1 MQRLEGKAGVITGA
15 ASGIGKAIAE
25 RFAEEGAELLVTDVQ
40 ADAVEATAASLRE
53 RGANVEARV
62 SDVSDP
68 SSVEETI
75 AAAVASFGKLDVIC
89 NVAGILRWDN
99 THEINVDQWNKVL
112 AVNLTGTMLMCR
124 YAIPHL
130 IETKGVIVNM
140 ASTAALAG
148 QPFGAAYAA
157 SKAGVVA
164 LTRNIAID
172 YGHIGLRCN
181 AIAPGSIETGMT
193 QKVEFP
199 EGANLKLLHR
209 IMSLPGFGMAGPDK
223 IAGVAAML
231 ASDDGAHITGETI
244 RVDGGTLA

>member
-15 ASGIGKAIAE
+15 AAGIGRAIAE
-25 RFAEEGAELLVTDVQ
+25 RFAAEGARLLVTDVK
-40 ADAVEATAASLRE
+40 ADAVEETAASLRE
-53 RGANVEARV
+53 QGADVQARV

-68 SSVEETI
+68 ASVEETI
-75 AAAVASFGKLDVIC
+75 AAAVERFGKLDSLC

-99 THEINVDQWNKVL
+99 THEINVDQWNRIL

-130 IETKGVIVNM
+130 IETKGAIVNM

-181 AIAPGSIETGMT
+181 AIAPGSIQTGMT
-193 QKVEFP
+193 EEVSFP
-199 EGANLKLLHR
+199 EGANLKLLRR
-209 IMSLPGFGMAGPDK
+209 IMSLKGFGFAGPEK
-223 IAGVAAML
+223 IASVAAML
-231 ASDDGAHITGETI
+231 VSDDGSHITGETI

>member
-1 MQRLEGKAGVITGA
+1 MQRLEGKSALITGA

-25 RFAEEGAELLVTDVQ
+25 RLVQEGAAVLITDV
-40 ADAVEATAASLRE
+40 AAEGLEKTASALRDA
-53 RGANVEARV
+53 GGDVEARV
-62 SDVSDP
+62 SDVSDAG
-68 SSVEETI
+68 SVEETV
-75 AAAVASFGKLDVIC
+75 AAAVARFDKLDALC

-99 THEINVDQWNKVL
+99 THEINVDQWNRVL

-124 YAIPHL
+124 YSIPHL
-130 IETKGVIVNM
+130 IETKGAIVNM

-181 AIAPGSIETGMT
+181 AIAPGSINTGMT
-193 QKVEFP
+193 QQVEFP
-199 EGANLKLLHR
+199 EGANLKLLKR
-209 IMSLPGFGMAGPDK
+209 IMSLPGFGFAGPEK
-223 IAGVAAML
+223 VASVAAML
-231 ASDDGAHITGETI
+231 VSDDGSHITGETI

>member
-15 ASGIGKAIAE
+15 AAGIGRAIAE
-25 RFAEEGAELLVTDVQ
+25 RFAAEGARLLVTDVK
-40 ADAVEATAASLRE
+40 ADAVEETAALLRE
-53 RGANVEARV
+53 QGADVQARV

-68 SSVEETI
+68 GSVEETI
-75 AAAVASFGKLDVIC
+75 AAAVERFGKLDLLC

-99 THEINVDQWNKVL
+99 THEINVDQWNRIL

-130 IETKGVIVNM
+130 IETKGAIVNM

-181 AIAPGSIETGMT
+181 AIAPGSIQTGMT
-193 QKVEFP
+193 EEVSFP
-199 EGANLKLLHR
+199 EGANLKLLNR
-209 IMSLPGFGMAGPDK
+209 IMSLKGFGFAGPEK
-223 IAGVAAML
+223 IASVAAML
-231 ASDDGAHITGETI
+231 VSDDGSHITGETI